1 MNWDLRTWR
10 SNLRLI
16 SAPVLL
22 SFVICHLTAHCLLLI
37 SFDSGDAARDT
48 LMYPWR
54 TWIGTGL
61 LMTAL
66 LVHYANALWSIYTR
80 RSLRLSHWE
89 WAQLLLGLCIPMLV
103 MTHVVGTR
111 IAESVLDVHN
121 NYKTVFIAQWVAFPW
136 LGHGAARREA
146 TKASAISCNALRMS
160 SEVESASA
168 IRSTNHRAV
177 LSVRRMSAM
186 SFSSSA
192 TKES

>member
-16 SAPVLL
+16 SALVLL
-22 SFVICHLTAHCLLLI
+22 SFVICHLTADCLLLI
-37 SFDSGDAARDT
+37 SFESGDAARNI

-66 LVHYANALWSIYTR
+66 LVHYANALWSIYIR

-89 WAQLLLGLCIPMLV
+89 WAQLSLGLCIPMLL

-121 NYKTVFIAQWVAFPW
+121 NYKTVLIAQWLALPW
-136 LGHGAARREA
+136 LGVVQ
-146 TKASAISCNALRMS
+146 AI
-160 SEVESASA
+160 
-168 IRSTNHRAV
+168 AV
-177 LSVRRMSAM
+177 LTVWTLSLIHI
-186 SFSSSA
+186 
-192 TKES
+192 